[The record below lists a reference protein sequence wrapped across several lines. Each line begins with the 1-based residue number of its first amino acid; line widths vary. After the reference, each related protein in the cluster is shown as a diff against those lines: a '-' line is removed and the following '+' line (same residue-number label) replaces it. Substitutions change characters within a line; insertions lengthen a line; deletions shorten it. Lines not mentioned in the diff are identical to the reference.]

1 MFRGGSGAA
10 SSGAGA
16 AAHVHVQAA
25 GSSGG
30 AQRAAAPP
38 GAAASTT
45 RAGGLRNIARDMFHP
60 RVPSKRDRR
69 NRLRFR
75 TTWYKLTDV
84 TSLTLFTLFVGGLV
98 AVIVLGLHERLPDR
112 YICEKYPC
120 EDALGTYYTQVDKGR
135 LPALSPCLFFPQ
147 PYAAN
152 CPRYETFYYEIME
165 SNAVAMYV
173 TASLVA
179 LAASVCVQLVY
190 LVATEFVVE
199 VTHAIIGITLW
210 CAMAV
215 AIYARS
221 YWSIMWGVFA
231 LLQNVYGAW
240 SRERMDDAVT
250 VVNFAFRFFHEQW
263 ELQVL
268 SYTLV
273 VVQAGLFVA
282 FILFYVTLNGRYG
295 GWCDA
300 FSIIA
305 YLWVNQTIRMVGQI
319 VASGVLGRW
328 YYHDDKAGKGSGG
341 GAGARP
347 VSTLRVLCLTL
358 VKHMGSVCFSAAVMA
373 LIKVSRVVYGLFR
386 TATGAGAAVF
396 VVLALIADAILSTF
410 NHYGLCRIIMYG
422 DCFFKSSK
430 DAFTLLTES
439 GIQEMM
445 YDDIIIILNTA
456 TALASAAG
464 ACLIAFLMIKFD
476 MAGNMTDVN
485 EITVVYLPCFIVGF
499 TVGCPVLDT
508 LESIVMSLY
517 MCFAEEPQTLETCD
531 VELYVDLLDTWFDV
545 QDDDEDDEDGGYNS
559 DVSYSSGEDDTSANT
574 TDDEGAGDGD
584 GGEEEERRDR
594 ARGAREEGS
603 AAVGFAGDDAS

>member
-1 MFRGGSGAA
+1 MSGGSSA
-10 SSGAGA
+10 SIAP
-16 AAHVHVQAA
+16 AHAQAA
-25 GSSGG
+25 GGSMGRPAGDMGQRSSAG
-30 AQRAAAPP
+30 A
-38 GAAASTT
+38 GTT

-60 RVPSKRDRR
+60 RVPSKRERR
-69 NRLRFR
+69 NRSRFR

-84 TSLTLFTLFVGGLV
+84 TSLSLFILFVGGLV
-98 AVIVLGLHERLPDR
+98 TVVVLGLHERLPDR

-120 EDALGTYYTQVDKGR
+120 EDPFGTYYTQVDKTK
-135 LPALSPCLFFPQ
+135 LPPLSPCLFFPQ

-152 CPRYETFYYEIME
+152 CPRYETFYYEVME
-165 SNAVAMYV
+165 SNAVAMYI
-173 TASLVA
+173 TASLIA
-179 LAASVCVQLVY
+179 LGTSVGVQLIY

-199 VTHAIIGITLW
+199 VTHALVGVTLW
-210 CAMAV
+210 SAMGV
-215 AIYARS
+215 AIYAES
-221 YWSIMWGVFA
+221 YWAIMWGLFA
-231 LLQNVYGAW
+231 LFQNIYGAW

-250 VVNFAFRFFHEQW
+250 VINFAFRFFHEQW

-273 VVQAGLFVA
+273 AMQAALFVA

-300 FSIIA
+300 FIIIA

-319 VASGVLGRW
+319 VTAGVLGRW
-328 YYHDDKAGKGSGG
+328 YYHNDKASGKIAAA
-341 GAGARP
+341 AGASRN
-347 VSTLRVLCLTL
+347 VSTFRVLSLAL

-373 LIKVSRVVYGLFR
+373 LIKVSRVVYGLCR
-386 TATGAGAAVF
+386 TATGAGAAIF
-396 VVLALIADAILSTF
+396 VVLALVADAILSTF

-422 DCFFKSSK
+422 DSFYKSSK
-430 DAFTLLTES
+430 DAFTLLAES

-445 YDDIIIILNTA
+445 YDDIVIILNTA

-476 MAGNMTDVN
+476 MTGDMTDVN

-545 QDDDEDDEDGGYNS
+545 QDDDEGSDDGGGGGYNS
-559 DVSYSSGEDDTSANT
+559 DISYSSDEGDGTSANT
-574 TDDEGAGDGD
+574 TDDESAGSEDEGRA
-584 GGEEEERRDR
+584 GGGRRT
-594 ARGAREEGS
+594 
-603 AAVGFAGDDAS
+603 VGFLDER